1 MRAVPIVKFVPMA
14 AAIFVAIAIQG
25 LAQAQQKFPS
35 KPIRL
40 VTGGVAGSQTDT
52 ITRMI
57 GQKMSER
64 WGQPVVVENR
74 PGAGGL
80 LTANVV
86 AKATPD
92 GYTLWLTL
100 SFSILSVLQPNL
112 PFDPLKDF
120 VGVAQIGHV
129 TQVLFVAPALGVKSV
144 KDLIALAHA
153 QPGKLIYSTG
163 GAGTVS
169 HLNGA
174 RFRLAADINARN
186 VAFKAGVDAVIETLA
201 GRTQYGFASLAP
213 ALPFIKDGKLLALA
227 VTTPQRATVLP
238 DVPAMAETLAEF
250 KRPESSAGLLAPA
263 QTPRA
268 IRDQI
273 SKEVA
278 RIVELPDIKERLQA
292 FGFASAPS
300 TPEAYDEILRAQ
312 IATLSR
318 VVRDA
323 GLRAK

>member
-1 MRAVPIVKFVPMA
+1 MRALQKIILA
-14 AAIFVAIAIQG
+14 ASLAAIALPDIAH
-25 LAQAQQKFPS
+25 AQHKFPS

-40 VTGGVAGSQTDT
+40 ATGTPAGSQTDT
-52 ITRMI
+52 IARML

-80 LTANVV
+80 LAANVV

-92 GYTLWLTL
+92 GHTLWFTL
-100 SFSILSVLQPNL
+100 NFSILAALQPNL
-112 PFDPLKDF
+112 PFDPFKDF
-120 VGVAQIGHV
+120 VGVSQVGYV
-129 TQVLFVAPALGVKSV
+129 TQTLFVAPALGIKSI
-144 KDLIALAHA
+144 KDLVALAHA
-153 QPGKLIYSTG
+153 QPGKIIYSTG
-163 GAGTVS
+163 GAGSLS

-174 RFRLAADINARN
+174 RFRLAAETKVVN

-201 GRTQYGFASLAP
+201 GRTHYGFASLAP

-227 VTTPQRATVLP
+227 VTTPQRSPVLP
-238 DVPAMAETLAEF
+238 DVPAMAETFAEF

-263 QTPRA
+263 HTPRP
-268 IRDQI
+268 IRSQI
-273 SKEVA
+273 GNEVA
-278 RIVELPDIKERLQA
+278 RILDLPDVKERLQA
-292 FGFASAPS
+292 FGFAPAPS
-300 TPEAYDEILRAQ
+300 TPEEYDMIRREQ

-323 GLRAK
+323 GLRSN